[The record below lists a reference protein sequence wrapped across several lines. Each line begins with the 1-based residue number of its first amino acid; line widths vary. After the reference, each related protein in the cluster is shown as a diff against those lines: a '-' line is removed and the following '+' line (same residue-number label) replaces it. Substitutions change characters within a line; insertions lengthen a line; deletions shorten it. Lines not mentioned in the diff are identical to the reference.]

1 MPYANLPGVDLWYED
16 SGDGVPVVFCH
27 AASGTCDCWIYQ
39 LPAFTLAGY
48 RCITYDRR
56 TWGKSRNTDET
67 RQPGYQDEDLH
78 GLVEFLGLDRF
89 HLVGTAAGGITAIGY
104 ALAHPER
111 VRSLV
116 FANTIAGIQDPEY
129 LEVQDRIRPP
139 EIRSLPVEL
148 YELGPSYR
156 GTDPDGT
163 ARWLEIERASR
174 PYGRLPGPATAR
186 AHHLRPAGHHERAD
200 DGASRRGRPGVPA
213 GADAVAGRAHPR
225 QPLRVAAGG
234 GPRRFLGTP
243 AGVERAGAGVHWAAL
258 GDGSSNGSLKCEK
271 RTSIEYWCANAS
283 PTAGNEPSI
292 V

>member
-1 MPYANLPGVDLWYED
+1 MPYASLPGVDLWYED
-16 SGDGVPVVFCH
+16 TRGDRIPVVFCH

-48 RCITYDRR
+48 RCVTYDRR

-78 GLVEFLGLDRF
+78 GLVEHLGLERF
-89 HLVGTAAGGITAIGY
+89 HLIGTAAGGITAIGY

-139 EIRSLPVEL
+139 EIRNLPVEL

-174 PYGRLPGPATAR
+174 PYGRLPAQPLREPTTYARLATMSVPTMA
-186 AHHLRPAGHHERAD
+186 LV
-200 DGASRRGRPGVPA
+200 RRGRPGVPA

-225 QPLRVAAGG
+225 QPLRLAARGRT
-234 GPRRFLGTP
+234 RRFLGT
-243 AGVERAGAGVHWAAL
+243 ATGVERAGAGVHWAAL
-258 GDGSSNGSLKCEK
+258 TTRSRSQYS
-271 RTSIEYWCANAS
+271 RHPHT
-283 PTAGNEPSI
+283 PSMLAA
-292 V
+292 